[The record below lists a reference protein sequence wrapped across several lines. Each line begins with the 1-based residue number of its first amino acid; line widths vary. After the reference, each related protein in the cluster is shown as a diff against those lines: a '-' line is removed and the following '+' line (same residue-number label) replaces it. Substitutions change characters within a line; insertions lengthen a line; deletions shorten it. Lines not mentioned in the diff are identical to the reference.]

1 MSIGAGLGWCA
12 EDTNSTSGA
21 LQEVPQVLVVRIA
34 NVLQVARDDGAGL
47 PRDRQQVPPPI
58 GQVEHRQPGA
68 GEDLA
73 GDGRVDGEAPVPAA
87 VVEADPGTVRPHQ
100 VDASTGAG
108 RVDGQAG
115 QVDAV
120 GGQLGPHPGS
130 ERVIT
135 DMADER
141 GRQAQPEEPAAGV
154 PAGLAQVV
162 DVLGE
167 MILLRQVRRPR
178 EVHIGVDSDIA
189 NDDDF
194 GIPPAVHAVQSMAG
208 AARCQWTKHA
218 VNSQTGRARRW
229 LR

>member
-1 MSIGAGLGWCA
+1 MS
-12 EDTNSTSGA
+12 SGTLRGT
-21 LQEVPQVLVVRIA
+21 LQI
-34 NVLQVARDDGAGL
+34 ARDDGTRL
-47 PRDRQQVPPPI
+47 PRERQQVPPPI

-73 GDGRVDGEAPVPAA
+73 GHGRVDVEAPVPAA
-87 VVEADPGTVRPHQ
+87 VVEADPGTVRAHQ

-108 RVDGQAG
+108 RVDRQAG

-120 GGQLGPHPGS
+120 GGQLGPDPSS

-141 GRQAQPEEPAAGV
+141 GRQAQPMKPAAGV
-154 PAGLAQVV
+154 PAGLAQIV

-167 MILLRQVRRPR
+167 MVLLRQVRRPR
-178 EVHIGVDSDIA
+178 EVHIGIDSDIA
-189 NDDDF
+189 NNDDF

-218 VNSQTGRARRW
+218 VNSQTGRAWSSPQKAIVHPSRW
-229 LR
+229 AC